1 MPMMPGFQSDSLDV
15 MQRSLVPAETTR
27 LTERLIDG
35 VPVYA
40 YLRRPD
46 APPVSV
52 LRFSAAQLPASRLGD
67 DHAHA
72 HDFLVLACFERGE
85 GTIALD
91 NQQWPVGAGDAVL
104 IAPGE
109 IVRMTE
115 HGHNHSLEG
124 WGIFFPPDVIASG
137 MLGGSLGWGAHPLLF
152 PFVGRAAGGG
162 HRLRYRQ
169 TSERRGLSTSRRS
182 SESCVGRVTAPAR
195 RHSRT

>member
-1 MPMMPGFQSDSLDV
+1 
-15 MQRSLVPAETTR
+15 
-27 LTERLIDG
+27 
-35 VPVYA
+35 
-40 YLRRPD
+40 
-46 APPVSV
+46 
-52 LRFSAAQLPASRLGD
+52 
-67 DHAHA
+67 
-72 HDFLVLACFERGE
+72 VLACFERGE

-91 NQQWPVGAGDAVL
+91 NQQWQVGAGDAVL